1 MDVRSFG
8 PRVGTAVFIVR
19 NGKFIILKRQGS
31 HGAGTWSTP
40 GGHVEFGEDP
50 VDTCKRE
57 ALEETGCEIADVRF
71 VAMTND
77 YFKADNK
84 HYITLWYVAR
94 WTANEP
100 QIIEPHKCTELAWTA
115 FNDMPR
121 PRLLTYDSLTSAQI
135 RTLEQA
141 IGEEQ

>member
-50 VDTCKRE
+50 VDTRKRE

-71 VAMTND
+71 VAITN
-77 YFKADNK
+77 
-84 HYITLWYVAR
+84 
-94 WTANEP
+94 
-100 QIIEPHKCTELAWTA
+100 KCTELMWTA

-121 PRLLTYDSLTSAQI
+121 PRLLTYDSLTREQI
-135 RTLEQA
+135 HTLKQA
-141 IGEEQ
+141 IGEEKYYEI